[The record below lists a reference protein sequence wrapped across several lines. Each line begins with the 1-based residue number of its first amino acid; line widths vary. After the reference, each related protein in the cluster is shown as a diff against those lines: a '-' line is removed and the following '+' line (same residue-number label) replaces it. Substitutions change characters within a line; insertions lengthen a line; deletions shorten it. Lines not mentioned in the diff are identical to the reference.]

1 LFEDGKFVNKKT
13 GCINTQPVRTALRI
27 QNIFYESI
35 LLLGGGLESNET
47 RSITIEMKKM
57 V

>member
-1 LFEDGKFVNKKT
+1 MLDFYKKT

-27 QNIFYESI
+27 QNIFYEST